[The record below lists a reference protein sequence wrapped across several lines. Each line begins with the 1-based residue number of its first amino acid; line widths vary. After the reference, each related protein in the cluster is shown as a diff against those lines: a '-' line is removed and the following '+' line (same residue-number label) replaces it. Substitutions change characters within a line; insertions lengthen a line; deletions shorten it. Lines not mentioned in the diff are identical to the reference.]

1 MLKLKNYSLISIAV
15 LRRILSVTLI
25 LGSQLKIDN
34 ELVTVSINED
44 KPLKQIIA
52 TSNNSYKVK
61 EYCSNPACIL
71 FPNKTNY
78 LNVDVTLAMEH
89 S

>member
-15 LRRILSVTLI
+15 LRKTLSVTLI

-44 KPLKQIIA
+44 KPLKQR
-52 TSNNSYKVK
+52 
-61 EYCSNPACIL
+61 IL
-71 FPNKTNY
+71 F
-78 LNVDVTLAMEH
+78 
-89 S
+89 